1 MRKII
6 SINLL
11 FILSLIINLSA
22 YADNVLNDTEYDYDN
37 KTPEEIDKINKEK
50 DEQIKNLLALV
61 EKCKLDPNCQ
71 LCPDESDKKNPVKH
85 CVNIPSYISPDFTEG
100 VSNSWFCPSK
110 DKNRAEC
117 EYEPIERK
125 KFIMKYSSIRLPII
139 AIKSGTDGSLH
150 TFYEAPVNNIKFLKQ
165 NNNYYIEYKNN
176 VIGDSFRQINITDNV
191 MQRVKSYF
199 DAGWNLVGGS
209 IIINYTHKSSACDF
223 VVSFNNKTGE
233 DTWMYKTGEDDIFM
247 SCNPS
252 GSFCLSLTGEGCRIN
267 ETYSTEL
274 IDKDKDSSLTGEG
287 VWFPGLIDKM
297 KKGTI
302 IKDYESYSPEYF
314 TIILELETDKGL
326 SCPLDSNAKCYKD
339 TDSKYYC
346 STNPCAN
353 GNNISTSKPGDTN
366 VSPDD
371 LIKFPNKKKN
381 NCSADDVSIGDGAMM
396 SCRKGWFGAPLSN
409 NCCIMTPDLKEA
421 QNRLISGFSNV
432 LIGLNGLTTAYAG
445 GAELLKLLGLAEDNF
460 VKEYF
465 NNFLSWFAGGECS
478 NQETTVAQMAGSTR
492 NISYTD
498 LAFNKE
504 GNGKPYGDSTF
515 GENPDLYAKQYGKDY
530 INNGHG
536 KKEHYPGAYGNCVYI
551 TTYCA
556 EYYPGG
562 CFKFNIFGKEESF
575 PLIKGCR
582 RPAYAMCCYNS
593 LFDKALALE
602 ARHQGYKD
610 WGKDYPT
617 ELGLDPCKPDKD
629 KLNGISCQGPSI
641 EDLSNMN
648 LESLTFQDNI
658 NIFADVL
665 LKEDGDMMHS
675 IDEAVKNT
683 GVVPTDKEISDLLQK
698 NNMEFNEL
706 IKKDPAEVDKFMRK
720 LIETELKDE
729 K

>member
-1 MRKII
+1 MRKTI
-6 SINLL
+6 SISLL

-50 DEQIKNLLALV
+50 EEEIKNLLALV
-61 EKCKLDPNCQ
+61 EKCKLDPNCK

-85 CVNIPSYISPDFTEG
+85 CVNIPSYISPDLTEG
-100 VSNSWFCPSK
+100 DFVSDIFAEKPTNSWFCPSK
-110 DKNRAEC
+110 DNNRAEC
-117 EYEPIERK
+117 EQNEDITKELPL
-125 KFIMKYSSIRLPII
+125 SIKIDLGKVHINKTPGDNS
-139 AIKSGTDGSLH
+139 AND
-150 TFYEAPVNNIKFLKQ
+150 YNNIGGSKRYYEFTFIQ
-165 NNNYYIEYKNN
+165 NNNRYIIAHSYNKIDYTDSINNAVRKFTINDWVIDDVQLGYKYGDAKEWSFVTNN
-176 VIGDSFRQINITDNV
+176 V
-191 MQRVKSYF
+191 VKTLPTSRCIKGHKLGGGGF
-199 DAGWNLVGGS
+199 KCTKEVGLKVQF
-209 IIINYTHKSSACDF
+209 IVTLY
-223 VVSFNNKTGE
+223 
-233 DTWMYKTGEDDIFM
+233 
-247 SCNPS
+247 
-252 GSFCLSLTGEGCRIN
+252 
-267 ETYSTEL
+267 
-274 IDKDKDSSLTGEG
+274 
-287 VWFPGLIDKM
+287 
-297 KKGTI
+297 
-302 IKDYESYSPEYF
+302 
-314 TIILELETDKGL
+314 TDKGL
-326 SCPLDSNAKCYKD
+326 LCPLDSNAKCYKD

-353 GNNISTSKPGDTN
+353 GNDISTSKPGDTD
-366 VSPDD
+366 VSSDD

-381 NCSADDVSIGDGAMM
+381 NCSADDVTIGDGAMM

-421 QNRLISGFSNV
+421 QNKLISGFSNV
-432 LIGLNGLTTAYAG
+432 LSGLTGTYAG

-465 NNFLSWFAGGECS
+465 TNFFSWFAGGECS
-478 NQETTVAQMAGSTR
+478 DQETTVAQMAGSTR

-498 LAFNKE
+498 LAFKKE
-504 GNGKPYGDSTF
+504 ENGKPYGDSTF

-562 CFKFNIFGKEESF
+562 CFKFNIFGQEHKF
-575 PLIKGCR
+575 PIIKGCR

-602 ARHQGYKD
+602 ARHQGFAT
-610 WGKDYPT
+610 WGDPQKYPAK
-617 ELGLDPCKPDKD
+617 LGHNPCDPDKD
-629 KLNGISCQGPSI
+629 KLKNIECQGPSI

-648 LESLTFQDNI
+648 LDSLTFQDNI
-658 NIFADVL
+658 NVFADVL

-683 GVVPTDKEISDLLQK
+683 GVAPTDKEISDLLQQ
-698 NNMEFNEL
+698 NNMEFNDL

-720 LIETELKDE
+720 LIEKELKDE